1 MKNKFTWK
9 EKVFFSPWA
18 ILTVAFIGIGLITWA
33 LGKVKTGLA
42 SLTLMSEPVT
52 AAFLAWLILG
62 EYLSAIQFCGGL
74 IILFGIIYAQS
85 SSELKQ

>member
-1 MKNKFTWK
+1 MKLFYQ
-9 EKVFFSPWA
+9 
-18 ILTVAFIGIGLITWA
+18 ILFQAGYSILLGFYKSIYWYWINYLGF
-33 LGKVKTGLA
+33 GKVKTGLA

-62 EYLSAIQFCGGL
+62 EYLSAIQFFGGI